1 MKAEILSTG
10 DEVLWGDIDDSNA
23 SWLSRRLRESGVDV
37 TRVNCVGDDINT
49 ISDIMTE
56 ISTRC
61 DLVVVTGGLG
71 PTSDDLSAQAAAV
84 ATGDDLVLNQM
95 AFDSMSSYFAR
106 RGWDMTTGNE
116 KQAMLP
122 ARATMMDNICGTA
135 PGFFLDHGRA
145 RFYFMPGVPRE
156 MKAMFERHILPQLD
170 ARHPVRHSAVLCRLT
185 VFGLPESKTGHK
197 LKDFHEHF
205 PGMRLGFRA
214 SFPFIQVKFGSDPF
228 AGEAGGVTPERMAA
242 AKAWVLERLGRFVIS
257 TQGLSMEATVGKLL
271 QQRGQTLAI
280 AESCTGGLIASQ
292 ITDVA
297 GSSDYF
303 LLSAVTYANE
313 AKMAVLGVKKETL
326 TLHGAVHE
334 QTALEMAMGARE
346 KAGADWGLS
355 TSGIA
360 GPGGGSD
367 TRPVG
372 MVCIGVAGPDGAR
385 AFTHTFSHDDRGMN
399 KKMFTAMALER
410 LRRELVLQPVPGVL
424 CKNADSRASGGPSDR
439 PIGS

>member
-1 MKAEILSTG
+1 MRAEILSTG

-23 SWLSRRLRESGVDV
+23 SWLSRKLREYGVDV
-37 TRVNCVGDDINT
+37 SRISCVGDDITAIGT
-49 ISDIMTE
+49 IMDE
-56 ISTRC
+56 ISSRC
-61 DLVVVTGGLG
+61 DLVMVTGGLG

-84 ATGDDLVLNQM
+84 ATGDELLLNSA
-95 AFDSMSSYFAR
+95 AFESMTAYFTR
-106 RGWDMTTGNE
+106 KGWEMTKGNE

-122 ARATMMDNICGTA
+122 SKATMMENTCGTA
-135 PGFFLDHGRA
+135 PGFFLDHGTA

-156 MKAMFERHILPQLD
+156 MKTMFRRHVLPELD
-170 ARHPVRHSAVLCRLT
+170 ARQPVRHTAVLCRLT
-185 VFGLPESKTGHK
+185 VFGLPESKTGRQ
-197 LKDFHEHF
+197 LKAFHQAF

-228 AGEAGGVTPERMAA
+228 AGAAGRVTPEKMAA

-257 TQGLSMEATVGKLL
+257 TEGLSMEATVGELL
-271 QQRGQTLAI
+271 RQRGQTLAV

-292 ITDVA
+292 LTDVS

-313 AKMAVLGVKKETL
+313 AKMSVLGVKKETL
-326 TLHGAVHE
+326 ALHGAVHE
-334 QTALEMAMGARE
+334 QTALEMALGVRE
-346 KAGADWGLS
+346 KAGADWGIS

-372 MVCIGVAGPDGAR
+372 MVCIGVAGPDAAR
-385 AFTHTFSHDDRGMN
+385 AFTYTFSYGDRGMN
-399 KKMFTAMALER
+399 KKMFAAMALER
-410 LRRELVLQPVPGVL
+410 LRRELV
-424 CKNADSRASGGPSDR
+424 KA
-439 PIGS
+439 

>member
-37 TRVNCVGDDINT
+37 TRVNCVGDDIDT
-49 ISDIMTE
+49 ISDVMTE

-61 DLVVVTGGLG
+61 DVVVVTGGLG

-95 AFDSMSSYFAR
+95 AFDSMASYFAR
-106 RGWDMTTGNE
+106 KGWDMTTGNE

-122 ARATMMDNICGTA
+122 AGATVMDNICGTA
-135 PGFFLDHGRA
+135 PGFFLDYGRA

-156 MKAMFERHILPQLD
+156 MKAMFERHILPEMD
-170 ARHPVRHSAVLCRLT
+170 ARHPARKSAVLCRLT

-197 LKDFHEHF
+197 LKDFYENF

-228 AGEAGGVTPERMAA
+228 AGEAGWVTSEKMAE

-257 TQGLSMEATVGKLL
+257 TQGLSMEATVGQLL
-271 QQRGQTLAI
+271 TQRGQTLAV
-280 AESCTGGLIASQ
+280 AESCTGGLIANQ
-292 ITDVA
+292 ITDVS

-303 LLSAVTYANE
+303 VLSAVTYANE
-313 AKMAVLGVKKETL
+313 AKISVLGVKKETL
-326 TLHGAVHE
+326 NIHGAVHE
-334 QTALEMAMGARE
+334 QTALEMALGVRK
-346 KAGADWGLS
+346 KAGADWGIS

-385 AFTHTFSHDDRGMN
+385 TFTHTFSHDDRGMN
-399 KKMFTAMALER
+399 KKMFAAMALER
-410 LRRELVLQPVPGVL
+410 LRRELVLQPEAVNIHDDAVV
-424 CKNADSRASGGPSDR
+424 A
-439 PIGS
+439 